1 VLYVRDHEAALTAMR
16 DAHRRN
22 VPIVLEVN
30 APHDEI
36 AVSYPW
42 LAPVLPRLERSFA
55 HRLRLADRII
65 VVAEGMKRFL
75 EDRYRLHASVVPN
88 GADPERFR
96 PDACRLRPARPYA
109 VFVGVLARWQGLET
123 ILDAAARPEWPSG
136 LDLIVA
142 GDGVMR
148 ERVEAAAAAAEHVQ
162 FLGPVPFADVPSLLA
177 GASASLVA
185 TTASRSFAAPETLSE
200 PGWAKPGFSPVKLY
214 ESMASGVP
222 LVVTDVPGQAEVVR
236 AAGAGLVVPAA
247 DAEAMASAVADLVR
261 DPEKARSMG
270 ERGRI
275 AVLREHS
282 WQARAAATEAVI
294 VEAMDARR
302 AVGA

>member
-1 VLYVRDHEAALTAMR
+1 
-16 DAHRRN
+16 
-22 VPIVLEVN
+22 
-30 APHDEI
+30 
-36 AVSYPW
+36 
-42 LAPVLPRLERSFA
+42 
-55 HRLRLADRII
+55 
-65 VVAEGMKRFL
+65 
-75 EDRYRLHASVVPN
+75 
-88 GADPERFR
+88 
-96 PDACRLRPARPYA
+96 
-109 VFVGVLARWQGLET
+109 
-123 ILDAAARPEWPSG
+123 
-136 LDLIVA
+136 
-142 GDGVMR
+142 
-148 ERVEAAAAAAEHVQ
+148 
-162 FLGPVPFADVPSLLA
+162 VPFADVPSLLA

-214 ESMASGVP
+214 ESMASAVP